1 MWEKVIYVT
10 KLHGDVFI
18 WLDSRHLMVTTIYH
32 HGTVSDTDTDI
43 MAEMSV
49 TDIFWTE
56 NVNAH

>member
-1 MWEKVIYVT
+1 MAKQLVVA
-10 KLHGDVFI
+10 
-18 WLDSRHLMVTTIYH
+18 TIYH